1 MLGDDTVKFWIIGI
15 AAFLALCAL
24 NGYMEEKEH
33 AANEAY
39 RVRVAQQKKTAKDKV
54 LYDLAKRGE
63 YMTGFA
69 MVQK

>member
-1 MLGDDTVKFWIIGI
+1 MIRWGI
-15 AAFLALCAL
+15 AAAAIAIFAAL
-24 NGYMEEKEH
+24 NGYMMAEEE
-33 AANEAY
+33 AADAAY
-39 RVRVAQQKKTAKDKV
+39 LKQVAAQKQAAKDKL

>member
-1 MLGDDTVKFWIIGI
+1 MSRWII
-15 AAFLALCAL
+15 AAGVLAVLLSL
-24 NGYMEEKEH
+24 NGYIQAQEE
-33 AANEAY
+33 AADAAY
-39 RVRVAQQKKTAKDKV
+39 LKQVAAQKQAAKDKL

>member
-1 MLGDDTVKFWIIGI
+1 MKLWLIGI
-15 AAFLALCAL
+15 SAFTALCAF
-24 NGYMEEKEH
+24 NGYMQAQED

-39 RVRVAQQKKTAKDKV
+39 RVRVAAQKQAAKNKV
-54 LYDLAKRGE
+54 INDLAKRGE